1 VQILKRAVVNDPLQ
15 AIAVQFIRAGYA
27 CRSGARQDVF
37 RLDIVDT
44 PGRIPRSTGLP
55 FPADAPR
62 RDAFAI
68 ASPVFLIDAKGK
80 LNTGLVHAE
89 AI

>member
-1 VQILKRAVVNDPLQ
+1 MLKRAIINDLLW
-15 AIAVQFIRAGYA
+15 AIAAQFIRAGYA
-27 CRSGARQDVF
+27 CRSDARQDVF
-37 RLDIVDT
+37 PSDIVDT
-44 PGRIPRSTGLP
+44 PGRIPRSTGHP
-55 FPADAPR
+55 FPADALR

>member
-1 VQILKRAVVNDPLQ
+1 MPRRALINDPLR
-15 AIAVQFIRAGYA
+15 AIAVQFIREGYA
-27 CRSGARQDVF
+27 CRGGARQDVF
-37 RLDIVDT
+37 PLDIIDT

-55 FPADAPR
+55 FPADVPR

-80 LNTGLVHAE
+80 LNTGLVHAK